1 LMADFEPIL
10 LRNIGVP
17 DAQRLDVYK
26 SRGGYQAVEKAL
38 RSMSSADVVKV
49 VTDSKLRGRG
59 GAGFPCG
66 QKWSFLPPN
75 RTTTYMCVNADESEP
90 GTFNNRILMESDP
103 HQVLE
108 GITIGCYA
116 TRAATAYIYIR
127 YEFVQAFHILQK
139 AIDESYA

>member
-1 LMADFEPIL
+1 MPDFESIL

-17 DAQRLDVYK
+17 DVQRLDVYQ
-26 SRGGYQAVEKAL
+26 SRGGYRAVEKAI
-38 RSMSSADVVKV
+38 RQHAPDDVVKV

-66 QKWSFLPPN
+66 QKWGFLPPA

-90 GTFNNRILMESDP
+90 GTFNNRILMEEDP

-108 GITIGCYA
+108 SIILACYA
-116 TRAATAYIYIR
+116 TRASTAYLYLR
-127 YEFVQAFHILQK
+127 YEYGK
-139 AIDESYA
+139 A